1 MKLPTP
7 NKKRYSAYTLI
18 EMLIVLTI
26 FMILSSFGFAAFS
39 GLRDTVT
46 LNQDLLSLEQDIRW
60 AQRSALFLERNPGE
74 RWIYGIGIDFS
85 RFEEDGTYRLFK
97 WCSQFEQFGN
107 ILTRSNFPNYN
118 PDFNLSNLNGNL
130 GLPGYLQSNC
140 SSGSSLSEIVR
151 VQGRIDGTVSPDFRI
166 EIPDDLN
173 ADGDVGAVPN
183 YVLFEA
189 VSGRAFFYD
198 ENGLVVNFN
207 ADGEIVSNPVDFT
220 VQVTAPTTGRMKTV
234 KITNISGKITL
245 ESEQT

>member
-1 MKLPTP
+1 MKLPVS
-7 NKKRYSAYTLI
+7 NIKRYSGYTLI

-85 RFEEDGTYRLFK
+85 RFEDDGTYRLFK
-97 WCSQFEQFGN
+97 WCSQFDDFGN

-118 PDFNLSNLNGNL
+118 PAFDLGNLNGNL
-130 GLPGYLQSNC
+130 GLPGYFQVNC
-140 SSGSSLSEIVR
+140 STGSSLSEIIR
-151 VQGRIDGTVSPDFRI
+151 VQGRIEGTVSPDFQI
-166 EIPDDLN
+166 DIPDDLN
-173 ADGDVGAVPN
+173 AQDDVGGIPQ

-198 ENGLVVNFN
+198 ENGYIVNFN
-207 ADGEIVSNPVDFT
+207 GDGEIVSDSVDFI
-220 VQVTAPTTGRMKTV
+220 VHVTAPTTGRMKTITV
-234 KITNISGKITL
+234 TNISGKISL
-245 ESEQT
+245 ESEQI